1 MRHRDDTKTVNSKSV
16 FSSWVK
22 MRKRK
27 WPLKAFYGR
36 NGTKKKNSSKRTI
49 WFYFTDNPG
58 TGHGRTI
65 QYVRPLRTVVHIV
78 PRFQGFRAFSL
89 RRAIAGMCVPKS
101 TNDFPSTRTTG
112 TDNANRTIAMAWACP
127 HTRPINDYLYF
138 AKISMAPLNCI
149 FNVYINCLQHKYTEI
164 PLSIFF
170 NPLVPRRF
178 CTLETVVISFIF
190 IHIAF
195 PLKKYSNS
203 IWIFTKFKILQALSL
218 VGIRFFGYYNMY
230 GYQIDKADSVCPET

>member
-1 MRHRDDTKTVNSKSV
+1 MAVKSV
-16 FSSWVK
+16 L
-22 MRKRK
+22 RTERD
-27 WPLKAFYGR
+27 
-36 NGTKKKNSSKRTI
+36 KKEKLVE
-49 WFYFTDNPG
+49 TDNLVLLYRQPWHG
-58 TGHGRTI
+58 TRAHYPIRSTTTHRCPYCSAISGFPRVFTTARHCRYVCAKIDERFPVNAYHRNRQRESYDCHG
-65 QYVRPLRTVVHIV
+65 V
-78 PRFQGFRAFSL
+78 
-89 RRAIAGMCVPKS
+89 GMY
-101 TNDFPSTRTTG
+101 
-112 TDNANRTIAMAWACP
+112 
-127 HTRPINDYLYF
+127 TRPINDYLYF